1 MVGQTLVSAQKGYNF
16 CSDHWIAL
24 KFLQG
29 FPDAVFVGVVVE
41 SMFSEKDVWSATLS
55 IGSIEP

>member
-16 CSDHWIAL
+16 CSDCWIAL

>member
-1 MVGQTLVSAQKGYNF
+1 VVGQTLVSAQKGYNF
-16 CSDHWIAL
+16 CSDRWIAL

-41 SMFSEKDVWSATLS
+41 SMFSEKDVWSATVS